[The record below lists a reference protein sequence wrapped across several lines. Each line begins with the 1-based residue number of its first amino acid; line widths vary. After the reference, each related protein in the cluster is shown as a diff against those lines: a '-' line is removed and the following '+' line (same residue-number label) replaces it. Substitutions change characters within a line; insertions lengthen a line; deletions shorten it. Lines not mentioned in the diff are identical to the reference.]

1 MESPDDIALQLSA
14 WPPRNDMDIGP
25 IKRSSLRE
33 MQFPWNISNFDL
45 QYKYPG
51 GSVCPYVSAYG
62 YGLRWVKDCLNRV
75 YLGHTCGLPGFGS
88 SWKIRTNY
96 GIGIISFS
104 NLTYAPAS
112 LINTKIL
119 DTLITIAK
127 LQPRQ
132 LPASAILNQR
142 KNELINLLPKWKNPE
157 ATHIF
162 ATNFFMH
169 YFPDSLRKEAST
181 IFNKTGK
188 IIHIQELIPENN
200 LWGSF
205 IMEGENN
212 DIEISFTLTPENLPL
227 IQEYHIKEKNK

>member
-1 MESPDDIALQLSA
+1 MESPDDITLQLSA
-14 WPPRNDMDIGP
+14 WPPRSDMDNGP

-62 YGLRWVKDCLNRV
+62 YGLRWVKDCLSRV
-75 YLGHTCGLPGFGS
+75 YVGHTGCLPGFGS
-88 SWKIRTNY
+88 SWKIRPDY

-104 NLTYAPAS
+104 NLTYATAS

-127 LQPRQ
+127 LQQRQ

-142 KNELINLLPKWKNPE
+142 KNELINLLPK
-157 ATHIF
+157 
-162 ATNFFMH
+162 
-169 YFPDSLRKEAST
+169 
-181 IFNKTGK
+181 
-188 IIHIQELIPENN
+188 
-200 LWGSF
+200 
-205 IMEGENN
+205 
-212 DIEISFTLTPENLPL
+212 
-227 IQEYHIKEKNK
+227 